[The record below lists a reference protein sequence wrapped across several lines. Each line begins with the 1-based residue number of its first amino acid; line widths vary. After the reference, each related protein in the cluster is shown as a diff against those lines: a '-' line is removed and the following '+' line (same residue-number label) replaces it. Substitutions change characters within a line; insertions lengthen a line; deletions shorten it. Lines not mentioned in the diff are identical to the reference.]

1 MEGDGRWSK
10 PHVSCVSMHSLIELR
25 SLILKGTVFL
35 DLEGG
40 NLNEILDVLL
50 EKILHNG
57 GGGGLTFEKIEPT
70 KAVIMKKHRHQF
82 EGRKKLKSETNLS
95 SRASSS
101 TLSRMIS
108 FDHGL
113 PAGSGLSRE
122 ESLSEVNVS
131 AFVCYITRFTEECFA
146 SLIAVIFIVKAFEK
160 VASIA
165 YQFPLEPDDR
175 NCSGLGERPE
185 SNSTPKLEQP
195 VHCSSHNVFLMSL
208 LLFFGTYFLATFLKK
223 FKNEKFFPAVFRNYI
238 SDFSVII
245 AILLMVNMDFLLEV
259 RTPSC

>member
-35 DLEGG
+35 DLEEG

-50 EKILHNG
+50 EKIIHNG

-113 PAGSGLSRE
+113 PAGSLQRGESERGQRE
-122 ESLSEVNVS
+122 RFRLLHHKVHRGVFCLLDCCHLHRESL
-131 AFVCYITRFTEECFA
+131 
-146 SLIAVIFIVKAFEK
+146 
-160 VASIA
+160 
-165 YQFPLEPDDR
+165 
-175 NCSGLGERPE
+175 
-185 SNSTPKLEQP
+185 
-195 VHCSSHNVFLMSL
+195 
-208 LLFFGTYFLATFLKK
+208 
-223 FKNEKFFPAVFRNYI
+223 
-238 SDFSVII
+238 
-245 AILLMVNMDFLLEV
+245 
-259 RTPSC
+259 